1 MESPIFDYDSTYT
14 CWKKNSKF
22 KQSKKREG
30 QRVNQTLTNC
40 VSQEV
45 QHSLY
50 LYMNII
56 EGSMSV
62 ADLQLQ
68 IHQAIDSITDEKK
81 LEAVFT
87 LLKGGIEPFQRMTLK
102 EYVDQIDE
110 AKKQV
115 NEGKY
120 LSADDLEKESENW

>member
-1 MESPIFDYDSTYT
+1 M
-14 CWKKNSKF
+14 
-22 KQSKKREG
+22 
-30 QRVNQTLTNC
+30 
-40 VSQEV
+40 
-45 QHSLY
+45 SL
-50 LYMNII
+50 
-56 EGSMSV
+56 

-68 IHQAIDSITDEKK
+68 LHQAIDSITDEKK
-81 LEAVFT
+81 LEAVFN

-115 NEGKY
+115 NDGKY